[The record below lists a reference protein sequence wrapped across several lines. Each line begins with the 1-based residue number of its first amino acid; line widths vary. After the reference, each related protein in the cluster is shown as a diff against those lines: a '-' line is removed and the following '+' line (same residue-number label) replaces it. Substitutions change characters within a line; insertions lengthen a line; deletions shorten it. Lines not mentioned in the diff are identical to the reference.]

1 MSWIKKVLSY
11 LQQEE
16 KGEQI
21 KRSPSILKKES
32 PPVQKSKQMDTK
44 MVYQYPKGAFRFP
57 IIPDEKSER
66 TTREQNKKSDRNN
79 YDAERTASER
89 EYDKNVKVKREVS
102 KKPFTPT
109 EVPSPIYG
117 FQKRPVKPTIEE
129 IEYEL
134 PITEKKVSP
143 FKAVGMSK
151 EEVADYGQQTEL
163 GQHAVKKEEAAAEQ
177 KEGFASEQEKS
188 DDFSSSEPPFEIRGG
203 TSFTGLENQASQI
216 QVAEPELGEELEN
229 ENMTAEADSSDE
241 HQTEVQEI
249 NEEPVPLKLVSDSAG
264 IEVDENSIHVEEET
278 EEADTTM
285 NEVQPL
291 PKEQPVSSPSVS
303 EQAAPVKKEKKAG
316 SLPFNVLMLKQD
328 RRKAQDRD
336 QKKTVT
342 NQQKQKLSESIT
354 HPEEPQK
361 EDTVIPSASLE
372 TAQEELPYFAFP
384 SMDLLMAPVHAEV
397 DQDWL
402 DEQTAMLD
410 ETLSSFNVNAKVR
423 HVTQGP
429 SVTRFE
435 IFPEKGVKVSKIT
448 GLTDDIKLSLAARD
462 IRMEAPIPGKMAV
475 GIEIPNPSSRPVAL
489 KEILDHRAFKDSSA
503 TLPIALGL
511 DIEGQPVVTD
521 IGKMPHGLIAG
532 ATGSGKSVCINSIL
546 ISLLYHSSPDDLR
559 MLLIDPKMVELAPYN
574 HIPHLVSPVITD
586 VKAATAALKWA
597 VEEMERRY
605 QLFAHAGVRD
615 ISRYNQKAKEARQFN
630 QKLPYLVIVI
640 DELADLM
647 MMSPADV
654 EEAICRI
661 AQKARACGIHLLIAT
676 QRPSVDVITG
686 LIKAN
691 VPTRVAF
698 SVSSQVD
705 SRTIIDT
712 SGADRLLGRGDML
725 FLGNGASKPVR
736 LQGTFVSDDEIDA
749 VVSHVR
755 KEREVSYLFHQE
767 ELLAKVEIQEE
778 EDELLI
784 EACELVVSHG
794 GASTSLLQRQFRIGY
809 NRAARLIDMMEKQ
822 GWISEAKG
830 SKPRDVLMTNEDLES
845 LQNTGTSH

>member
-16 KGEQI
+16 KEDQVR
-21 KRSPSILKKES
+21 RSLPLSKK
-32 PPVQKSKQMDTK
+32 KSSAAKKVNQMDTK

-57 IIPDEKSER
+57 IIPDEKTER
-66 TTREQNKKSDRNN
+66 PPREQGTKKTGNN
-79 YDAERTASER
+79 YDAERKASER
-89 EYDKNVKVKREVS
+89 VYDEKIKVKKEGS

-117 FQKRPVKPTIEE
+117 FQKRPVKPEIEE

-134 PITEKKVSP
+134 PVTERKINP
-143 FKAVGMSK
+143 FKTAVFTN
-151 EEVADYGQQTEL
+151 EEASVYKQQTET
-163 GQHAVKKEEAAAEQ
+163 QEPEQKEEAAAEE
-177 KEGFASEQEKS
+177 KTMLSFEQETS
-188 DDFSSSEPPFEIRGG
+188 NEQLYSENPFEIRGG
-203 TSFTGLENQASQI
+203 TSFTGIDRERT
-216 QVAEPELGEELEN
+216 EEE
-229 ENMTAEADSSDE
+229 T
-241 HQTEVQEI
+241 VQSAA
-249 NEEPVPLKLVSDSAG
+249 NEEPLV
-264 IEVDENSIHVEEET
+264 ETVSI
-278 EEADTTM
+278 
-285 NEVQPL
+285 
-291 PKEQPVSSPSVS
+291 EQPDTEPKVMDEKPAPLHLVPDSTTDDEEDSDAEIEKEKPAVSSDKDEPLNRELPVS
-303 EQAAPVKKEKKAG
+303 EPVKSEQTAPVKKEKKGG

-328 RRKAQDRD
+328 RRNARDRE
-336 QKKTVT
+336 QKKTVN
-342 NQQKQKLSESIT
+342 NQREQVPSQGTPHLK
-354 HPEEPQK
+354 EPHE
-361 EDTVIPSASLE
+361 EDTVIPNASLE
-372 TAQEELPYFAFP
+372 TPQEELSYFAFP
-384 SMDLLMAPVHAEV
+384 SMDLLMPPIHAEV

-402 DEQTAMLD
+402 DEQTAVLD
-410 ETLSSFNVNAKVR
+410 DTLFSFNVNAKVK

-489 KEILDHRAFKDSSA
+489 KEILDHPAFKESSA
-503 TLPIALGL
+503 ALPIALGL

-546 ISLLYHSSPDDLR
+546 ISLLYHSSPDDLKL
-559 MLLIDPKMVELAPYN
+559 LLIDPKMVELAPYN

-615 ISRYNQKAKEARQFN
+615 ISKYNQKAKEARQFN

-755 KEREVSYLFHQE
+755 KEREVNYLFHQE

-784 EACELVVSHG
+784 DACELVVSHG

-845 LQNTGTSH
+845 LQNTGTSQ